1 MDSDE
6 LKPDTGWLL
15 ARLKRT
21 LIGLCRSPNG
31 IRWSLT
37 GVRRSPTGVCQ
48 SPKRVRQIPNGV
60 CQSPNPVCRIANEV
74 RTESVGFRTDSDGLR
89 SESDGLRSDSDGLS
103 LLPQQPVGLQSDS
116 CRIPTG
122 SIGLRWTQFG
132 LWLDSGGTPTDSCW
146 TLMESNSPGSILSII
161 FRTDIFV
168 IKTESLFLS
177 ESIMVVKFV
186 KFHQKVLLSDA
197 NPCCVAR
204 SIALSPHLS
213 SHLRVAKNEVL
224 SSD

>member
-74 RTESVGFRTDSDGLR
+74 RTES
-89 SESDGLRSDSDGLS
+89 DGLRSDSDGLS

-146 TLMESNSPGSILSII
+146 TLMESNSPGSILSTI

-186 KFHQKVLLSDA
+186 KFHQKV
-197 NPCCVAR
+197 
-204 SIALSPHLS
+204 
-213 SHLRVAKNEVL
+213 
-224 SSD
+224 